1 MLSNLLFCGLLGSI
15 RVFSWDQQR
24 LNWPEL
30 KYSSALITR
39 LRAEFSLFLLF
50 VQSSASS
57 HHQSPR
63 RWVWLWLMRD
73 KISSHIHYISVS
85 SSDHWCSAKYRK
97 TINWHDYSPEQHIS
111 GFPSFAQ
118 FCSQSIWSQSV
129 TESRPLNQNEL
140 RGFFTI
146 CIFWVGTRFFV
157 DVRTYFSL

>member
-1 MLSNLLFCGLLGSI
+1 MLSNLLFCGLHGSI

-30 KYSSALITR
+30 NTAALSLRGSGQSSVCFCYLSR
-39 LRAEFSLFLLF
+39 

-57 HHQSPR
+57 HHQSAG

-146 CIFWVGTRFFV
+146 CIFYVGTRF
-157 DVRTYFSL
+157 LL